1 MSDCAKVRA
10 VVNPSSSAHFW
21 KHFVSLVVGAF
32 CIAFA
37 PIFVVLAGR
46 IGGVGM
52 LDAAFWRVAIG
63 AVVLAVVVIP
73 RREAFPSGTRLGT
86 WIWLPGLLFAGDFAV
101 WHASF
106 AHTSVANSTLLAN
119 ISIVL
124 VTLFAWWIWKE
135 KIAPMFLVGAG
146 IAGIGVV
153 FLIYSSTTRGEVVPG
168 GNPVLGD
175 ALGVATAFFYAS
187 YLLSTKAFRRSH
199 SAPRLMFWSSSLAA
213 IILLPIALWHSDPFL
228 PSDSTGWWPLI
239 AVGVISHAGGQGLI
253 AYSLAGLPAT
263 LAAITLLLQPVATA
277 LLGWVILG
285 QEMVPWQ
292 LAGAAAVLGGL
303 AIAIRYQAGLNRGP
317 VTQDSP

>member
-1 MSDCAKVRA
+1 M
-10 VVNPSSSAHFW
+10 VNPSSPAYFW
-21 KHFVSLVVGAF
+21 KHFLSLVIGAL

-52 LDAAFWRVAIG
+52 MDAAFWRVAIG
-63 AVVLAVVVIP
+63 AVVLAFVVLP
-73 RREAFPSGTRLGT
+73 RGQAFPAGTRLGT
-86 WIWLPGLLFAGDFAV
+86 WIWLPGVLFAADFAV

-119 ISIVL
+119 VSIVL

-135 KIAPMFLVGAG
+135 KIAPMFIVGAG
-146 IAGIGVV
+146 IAGLGVV
-153 FLIYSSTTRGEVVPG
+153 LLIFSSSTRGEVVPG

-175 ALGVATAFFYAS
+175 ALGIATAFFYAS
-187 YLLSTKAFRRSH
+187 YLLSTKAFRRVH

-213 IILLPIALWHSDPFL
+213 AILLPIALWHGDPFW
-228 PSDSTGWWPLI
+228 PSHQAGWWPLI

-277 LLGWVILG
+277 LLGWMILG
-285 QEMVPWQ
+285 QGMVPWQ
-292 LAGAAAVLGGL
+292 MAGGTAVLIGL
-303 AIAIRYQAGLNRGP
+303 GIAVRFQAGLNRHP
-317 VTQDSP
+317 PSSESASISNTVP